1 MAPAESTKPRQ
12 THRNTHVIC
21 PTYTLRMSSL
31 YRSALVWLLLFSLPL
46 QGYAAA
52 TMLSCGP
59 NHHQMWAAAVT
70 ATVSHHDSGEARHE
84 HHHAHTTAD
93 DHDVTASGDVAGD
106 GASVHRLNKL
116 SKFKCSACAA
126 CCVGAALPTS
136 PLEFLSFPP
145 AVARD
150 CSVPAAH
157 VGFFTDGPDRPPRLP
172 LV

>member
-1 MAPAESTKPRQ
+1 MPFF
-12 THRNTHVIC
+12 
-21 PTYTLRMSSL
+21 
-31 YRSALVWLLLFSLPL
+31 YRAALAWLLLFSLPL

-59 NHHQMWAAAVT
+59 NHHQMWAAA
-70 ATVSHHDSGEARHE
+70 AMASDPQHE
-84 HHHAHTTAD
+84 HHDAPTTAD
-93 DHDVTASGDVAGD
+93 DHQAATSVDVGGDN
-106 GASVHRLNKL
+106 ASVHHLNKL

>member
-1 MAPAESTKPRQ
+1 MPFF
-12 THRNTHVIC
+12 
-21 PTYTLRMSSL
+21 
-31 YRSALVWLLLFSLPL
+31 YRAALAWLLLFSLPL

-59 NHHQMWAAAVT
+59 NHHQMWAAA
-70 ATVSHHDSGEARHE
+70 ATVSHHDSGEAQHD
-84 HHHAHTTAD
+84 HHDAQN
-93 DHDVTASGDVAGD
+93 SAGD
-106 GASVHRLNKL
+106 HHSAASADATGDYAAGDDASVHHLNKL

-136 PLEFLSFPP
+136 SLEFLSFPP
-145 AVARD
+145 AVALD
-150 CSVPAAH
+150 HFVPTPH

>member
-1 MAPAESTKPRQ
+1 
-12 THRNTHVIC
+12 
-21 PTYTLRMSSL
+21 MSSF
-31 YRSALVWLLLFSLPL
+31 YRAALAWLLLFSLPL

-59 NHHQMWAAAVT
+59 NHHQMWAAAAT
-70 ATVSHHDSGEARHE
+70 ATVSAHESGEAQHE
-84 HHHAHTTAD
+84 HHHAQTTAD
-93 DHDVTASGDVAGD
+93 DHHATASVDVSGDD
-106 GASVHRLNKL
+106 ASVHHMNKL

-136 PLEFLSFPP
+136 PLEFLSVPP

-150 CSVPAAH
+150 CFLPAVH
-157 VGFFTDGPDRPPRLP
+157 LGFFTDGPDRPPRLL

>member
-1 MAPAESTKPRQ
+1 
-12 THRNTHVIC
+12 
-21 PTYTLRMSSL
+21 MSSF
-31 YRSALVWLLLFSLPL
+31 YRAALAWLLLFSLPL

-59 NHHQMWAAAVT
+59 NHHQMWAAAAT
-70 ATVSHHDSGEARHE
+70 AAVSHHDSGEAPHE
-84 HHHAHTTAD
+84 HHHAQTTTDDPAAD
-93 DHDVTASGDVAGD
+93 ASVDVGGDD
-106 GASVHRLNKL
+106 GASVHHLNKL

-136 PLEFLSFPP
+136 PLEFLAVPP
-145 AVARD
+145 AIARD
-150 CSVPAAH
+150 CLVPAAH

>member
-1 MAPAESTKPRQ
+1 
-12 THRNTHVIC
+12 
-21 PTYTLRMSSL
+21 MSFFC
-31 YRSALVWLLLFSLPL
+31 RAALAWLLMFSLPL

-52 TMLSCGP
+52 TMLNCGP
-59 NHHQMWAAAVT
+59 NHHQMWAAAAT

-93 DHDVTASGDVAGD
+93 DPAPDASVDVSGDD
-106 GASVHRLNKL
+106 ASVHHLNKL

-136 PLEFLSFPP
+136 SLEFLSFPP
-145 AVARD
+145 AIARD
-150 CSVPAAH
+150 CLVPAAH

>member
-1 MAPAESTKPRQ
+1 
-12 THRNTHVIC
+12 
-21 PTYTLRMSSL
+21 MSSF
-31 YRSALVWLLLFSLPL
+31 YRAALVWLLLFSLPL

-59 NHHQMWAAAVT
+59 NHHQMWAAAAMTT
-70 ATVSHHDSGEARHE
+70 ATTTSHHDSGEAQHE
-84 HHHAHTTAD
+84 HHHAQTVAD
-93 DHDVTASGDVAGD
+93 DPAPDATANVDVAGD
-106 GASVHRLNKL
+106 DASVDRLNKL

-145 AVARD
+145 AVAKD

-157 VGFFTDGPDRPPRLP
+157 VGFFTDGPDRPPRLL